1 MGVSQLLGD
10 TTGLPPYQ
18 KVYAY
23 MYMYAYAHEAIY
35 IYLVD
40 IIYDL
45 PKPVGLRLLLER
57 VRLQGHSFPSSFVV
71 PSKFSFWCRAHEL
84 ITPLYGVQSRR
95 EVGA

>member
-35 IYLVD
+35 IYLV
-40 IIYDL
+40 YY
-45 PKPVGLRLLLER
+45 LR
-57 VRLQGHSFPSSFVV
+57 F
-71 PSKFSFWCRAHEL
+71 A
-84 ITPLYGVQSRR
+84 
-95 EVGA
+95 